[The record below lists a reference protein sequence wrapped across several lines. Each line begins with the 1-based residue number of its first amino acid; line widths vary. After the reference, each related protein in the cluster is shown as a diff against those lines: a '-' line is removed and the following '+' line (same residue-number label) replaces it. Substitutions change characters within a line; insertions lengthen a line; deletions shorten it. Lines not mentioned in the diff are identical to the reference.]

1 MGNFTKFLL
10 LLWKNYVLQK
20 RKKVVT
26 ILEIGIPTVFSLI
39 LIFVRL
45 RVDGQQVPD
54 PVTWTECTTF
64 RYFDSR
70 LPHKIAY
77 SPNNSV
83 THAIIQRAKK
93 FLPEIDWDHG
103 FPTETAMV
111 DFVQLVN
118 RTGNI
123 TYVNNTRDYVGGI
136 TFTNAFP
143 SGDVP
148 QDIQYKIRLDSVPRL
163 ANSRFR
169 LNPFKMDDSWYTQ
182 FMFPIYQRV
191 GPRYI
196 SDKCGGPPGY
206 TREGFTAIQ
215 TAINKAVID
224 LQATLNNRSDYH
236 GHVELGLRRHP
247 YPPYN
252 DDYFVLVIQQQFP
265 LIIMLSFVLVALN
278 IVKDIVHEK
287 EKKLKESMKMMG
299 LSNWLHWSAWF
310 TKYFLFLLIT
320 VSIMTVFFCVKTY
333 KGRVIGLTDPSL
345 LFVFL
350 MLYAVATI
358 SFCFA
363 ISVFFKKAN
372 SGAAAGGILFF
383 ISYIPY
389 FFLEPRYNTF
399 TWGQKIAACV
409 VSNIAMAY
417 GGAVIGMF
425 EGTGTGVQWDN
436 FTKGASVDDDFA
448 MSHIMIMLVVD
459 TVVYSLI
466 TWYVEAVFPGEYG
479 VPQPWYFF
487 LTGTYWCGTSAVEDI
502 PDDKRICIGQDPDYF
517 EPDPSG
523 IRAGI
528 RIRNLRKEFG
538 KDEKRNIAVAGM
550 SLDMYDGQITVLL
563 GHNGAGKTTTMS
575 MLTGFIPST
584 GGTAYVNGFDIRED
598 IASVRNSLGLCPQH
612 DILFDTMTVEEHL
625 WFFAKLK
632 GCPSSEVKNAVNEM
646 IDSIKLENKR
656 HVRSSSLSGGMKR
669 KLSVGIAL
677 IAGSKIVILDEPSS
691 GLDPDARRQIWT
703 VLQKH
708 RAGRTILLT
717 THFMDEADVLGDRI
731 AIMADG
737 VVKCCGSSLFLKNKY
752 GAGYHMVIVKRPNCD
767 VDNITKLIRTYVP
780 GAEMESNIAAE
791 LSYVLQQESSSR
803 FSDMF
808 KDMETNKDDLG
819 IASYGAS
826 VTTME
831 EVFLRVGES
840 NNKSISDK
848 LKGRPTV
855 IYPENGF
862 SLDASNTFR
871 RSSHSL
877 DFNIKYNTN
886 GILTIQQFWAMF
898 VKRALHTVRNKLV
911 TISQLVVPLFFTLM
925 ALIVV
930 KTFPGPEDLPPLTL
944 TPDQYGANDIVYR
957 ASPGNISDSLSLF
970 YSGQFDQS
978 STETVT
984 SVGDQ
989 PGYNATSDIIKFL
1002 VNTGEKSIGLYNLHY
1017 MVAAD
1022 FQENNGTEKVKATAY
1037 FNDQSYHSS
1046 AISLATL
1053 SNAVIQYVTNNSD
1066 FSITTVN
1073 HPLPRTTAQKVK
1085 QQITQ
1090 GTTGFMVAFNVV
1102 FGMSFLA
1109 SSFVV
1114 FIIKERAT
1122 KSKHIQFVSGVNALN
1137 FWTSTFCWD
1146 IINYLVPSLC
1156 ILVTFW
1162 AFDIEAFVTGDHIAH
1177 ILLLFLLYGWA
1188 MLPFM
1193 YLLSFLF
1200 SQPATGYVWLTMF
1213 NIIAGVA
1220 TLLAVGILA
1229 IPQLNLEDL
1238 SHALEW
1244 VFLVLLPNYCL
1255 AQGLSDY
1262 YANHEYLGICPNIT
1276 AYCPIFPNPCCGATT
1291 GSCGP
1296 SGCVY
1301 YRDNY
1306 LSWEQG
1312 GIGRMLVFMAIQGVV
1327 YFSMIILLESGLSLR
1342 FRYLLG
1348 HRDQPRGRS
1357 DSETTPL
1364 LIQQPNTPRAQL
1376 YTESSLV
1383 QEDTDVATERAR
1395 LANTNTAQLCWENSL
1410 VIKELTKYYGKKL
1423 AVDRISV
1430 GIPQGECF
1438 GLLGINGAGKTTT
1451 FKTLT
1456 GDEIMTS
1463 GEAFLRG
1470 YSIQTDITK
1479 VRQNLGYCPQYD
1491 ALIDQLTGRE
1501 TLYMF
1506 ARLRGVQES
1515 QISDI
1520 VNSLL
1525 EMLLLT
1531 PHADKLVKAY
1541 SGGNKR
1547 KLSTALALVGN
1558 PQVIFLDEPTT
1569 GMDPVAR
1576 RYLWDT
1582 LSSVRDSGRTLVLTS
1597 HSMEECEALCTRLAI
1612 MVNGQ
1617 FKCLGSTQHLKH
1629 RFGEGYTLLARVG
1642 YTSEGELAP
1651 VRPLMSYIEQNF
1663 PGYELKDIHQGS
1675 LHYHINN
1682 RELSWADIF
1691 ERMEAAK
1698 VSYNIEDYSVS
1709 QTTLEQVFINF
1720 ARSQLP
1726 PQEEK
1731 EGLCHRMCLTCR
1743 PCCCVSDEDIDS

>member
-20 RKKVVT
+20 RKKIVT

-45 RVDGQQVPD
+45 RVDGQPVPD
-54 PVTWTECTTF
+54 AVTWTECTAFNNLDF
-64 RYFDSR
+64 RK
-70 LPHKIAY
+70 LPTKVAY
-77 SPNNSV
+77 SPNNSM

-93 FLPEIDWDHG
+93 YLPYIDWDHG
-103 FPTETAMV
+103 FQTEAEMV
-111 DFVQLVN
+111 DFVQFVN

-123 TYVNNTRDYVGGI
+123 TYVNNTRDYLGGI
-136 TFTNAFP
+136 AFTNTFP
-143 SGDVP
+143 TGAMP

-163 ANSRFR
+163 AHSRFR
-169 LNPFKMDDSWYTQ
+169 LNPFKMDTSWYTQ
-182 FMFPIYQRV
+182 FMFPVYQRV
-191 GPRYI
+191 GPREI
-196 SDKCGGPPGY
+196 GEKCGGSPGY
-206 TREGFTAIQ
+206 VREGFTALQ
-215 TAINKAVID
+215 NAINNAVIE
-224 LQATLNNRSDYH
+224 LQGALNNGTDSNK
-236 GHVELGLRRHP
+236 HVELGLRRHP

-252 DDYFVLVIQQQFP
+252 DDNFVLVIQQQFP
-265 LIIMLSFVLVALN
+265 LVIMLSFVLVALN

-299 LSNWLHWSAWF
+299 VSNWLHWSAWF
-310 TKYFLFLLIT
+310 TKYFLFLLVT
-320 VSIMTVFFCVKTY
+320 VSIMTVFFCVKTD

-350 MLYAVATI
+350 LLYAIATI

-383 ISYIPY
+383 ISYVPY

-399 TWGQKIAACV
+399 TWGQKIAACA

-436 FTKGASVDDDFA
+436 FTKGASVDDTFA

-459 TVVYSLI
+459 SVVYSLI
-466 TWYVEAVFPGEYG
+466 TLYLEAVFPGEYG

-487 LTGTYWCGTSAVEDI
+487 ITRNYWCGTSAVEDI

-517 EPDPSG
+517 ESDPHG
-523 IRAGI
+523 IPAGI
-528 RIRNLRKEFG
+528 QIRNLRKEFG

-575 MLTGFIPST
+575 MLTGFIPPT
-584 GGTAYVNGFDIRED
+584 GGTANVNGYDIRED

-612 DILFDTMTVEEHL
+612 DILFDTMTVQEHL

-632 GCPSSEVKNAVNEM
+632 GCPSSEVTSAVDEM
-646 IDSIKLENKR
+646 IESIKLENKR
-656 HVRSSSLSGGMKR
+656 HVRSTKLSGGMKR

-752 GAGYHMVIVKRPNCD
+752 GAGYHMVIVKKPNCD
-767 VDNITKLIRTYVP
+767 VDTITKLIRTYVP
-780 GAEMESNIAAE
+780 VAEIESNIAAE
-791 LSYVLQQESSSR
+791 LSYILQQESSYR

-808 KDMETNKDDLG
+808 REMETNKDDLG

-831 EVFLRVGES
+831 EVFLRVGQ
-840 NNKSISDK
+840 NNSSSVTDRLRGKPKMIH
-848 LKGRPTV
+848 PQ
-855 IYPENGF
+855 NGF
-862 SLDASNTFR
+862 SLDTSSSFR
-871 RSSHSL
+871 RDSLAL
-877 DFNIKYNTN
+877 DFNIKYNVH
-886 GILTIQQFWAMF
+886 GMLTLQQFWAMF

-911 TISQLVVPLFFTLM
+911 TVSQLVVPLFFTLM
-925 ALIVV
+925 ALIVI

-944 TPDQYGANDIVYR
+944 TTDRFGANTIVYR
-957 ASPGNISDSLSLF
+957 NSPGNFSDNISQF
-970 YSGQFDQS
+970 YSNQFDQS

-984 SVGDQ
+984 HVNAQ
-989 PGYNATSDIIKFL
+989 PGYNATSDIIEFL
-1002 VNTGEKSIGLYNLHY
+1002 VDTGEKSIGLYNLHY

-1022 FQENNGTEKVKATAY
+1022 FQQLSGSDKVKATAY
-1037 FNDQSYHSS
+1037 FNDQSYHSPV
-1046 AISLATL
+1046 ISLAAL
-1053 SNAVIQYVTNNSD
+1053 SNAMIQYVTNNSD
-1066 FSITTVN
+1066 FSITTIN
-1073 HPLPRTTAQKVK
+1073 HPLPRTTAEKIK

-1122 KSKHIQFVSGVNALN
+1122 KSKHIQFVSGVGSLN
-1137 FWTSTFCWD
+1137 FWASTFCWD
-1146 IINYLVPSLC
+1146 VINYLMPSLC

-1162 AFDIEAFVTGDHIAH
+1162 AFDIEAFILDDHIAH

-1220 TLLAVGILA
+1220 TLLAVGILS
-1229 IPQLNLEDL
+1229 IPELNLEDL

-1262 YANHEYLGICPNIT
+1262 YANHEYLNICPNIT
-1276 AYCPIFPNPCCGATT
+1276 VFCPIFPNPCCGATT

-1296 SGCVY
+1296 SGCIY
-1301 YRDNY
+1301 YQNDY
-1306 LSWEQG
+1306 LSWDQG
-1312 GIGRMLVFMAIQGVV
+1312 GIGRMLVFMFIQGVI
-1327 YFSMIILLESGLSLR
+1327 YFNIILLLESGLSLR
-1342 FRYLLG
+1342 FLYLLG
-1348 HRDQPRGRS
+1348 HRDQHTNRS
-1357 DSETTPL
+1357 GAESETTPL
-1364 LIQQPNTPRAQL
+1364 LIQQATGLHTRL
-1376 YTESSLV
+1376 YTDNTLV
-1383 QEDTDVATERAR
+1383 HEDTDVAAERAR
-1395 LANTNTAQLCWENSL
+1395 LANTNTDQLCWENSL
-1410 VIKELTKYYGKKL
+1410 VIKELTKYYGTKL

-1463 GEAFLRG
+1463 GEAYLRG
-1470 YSIQTDITK
+1470 YDIKSDITK

-1491 ALIDQLTGRE
+1491 ALIDQLTGKE

-1515 QISDI
+1515 LISGVVD
-1520 VNSLL
+1520 SLL
-1525 EMLLLT
+1525 DMLLLKA
-1531 PHADKLVKAY
+1531 HADKLVNAY

-1547 KLSTALALVGN
+1547 KLSTAIALVGN

-1582 LSSVRDSGRTLVLTS
+1582 LSSVRDSGRTLILTS

-1629 RFGEGYTLLARVG
+1629 RFGEGYTLLAKVG
-1642 YTSEGELAP
+1642 YTPEGELAP
-1651 VRPLMSYIEQNF
+1651 VRPLMTYIEENF

-1691 ERMEAAK
+1691 ELMEAAK
-1698 VSYNIEDYSVS
+1698 NRFNIEDYSVS

-1726 PQEEK
+1726 PQEK
-1731 EGLCHRMCLTCR
+1731 QEGLCHRACL
-1743 PCCCVSDEDIDS
+1743 CCHLLCCNKDS